1 MKPTNL
7 VFLFIIHI
15 WSISSKKHYIIEVA
29 DNEDLAYSSRYEE
42 VGEEEVSDKV
52 GEEEVSDEVGEEE
65 LTDEVPKEEVW
76 DEAAEEEVSDEAA
89 EEEVSDEVPEEEAS
103 EEREGVTRAGSVGGE
118 DYWYWRRRGGRRG

>member
-76 DEAAEEEVSDEAA
+76 DEAAEEEVSDE
-89 EEEVSDEVPEEEAS
+89 VPEEEAS